1 MKAMRKLFRR
11 WAAGMTAVLMLPA
24 VAWTGC
30 SDKEEPEPKPEVT
43 KWQIE
48 ATAKFAVKSEAA
60 GDYAWPL
67 MQSFA
72 PTDRIYIWNKT
83 RRKIL
88 NGCLKAEAAGDAQA
102 KLVVDGE
109 LTGNVEGNDQL
120 LFYYVPENWNAE
132 EYIDL
137 VVSKLGHWYL
147 RPTPGIDKFEAYDP
161 KQTGR
166 PGDEIHYAYYIGSA
180 KVWNTTEGLIRLMRE
195 EVVLEPEQS
204 MFSFKM
210 AFYDKNDNQIDVSEL
225 GLRPSLT
232 AYINNGGSSA
242 TVSPYSFGDNIVM
255 AMNVSKDER
264 NNNKIIL
271 GVKDKDG
278 RNYSGDIVAED
289 KPFENGMY
297 YTIKEPVKMKKL

>member
-1 MKAMRKLFRR
+1 MRKLFRQ

-30 SDKEEPEPKPEVT
+30 SDNEEPEPKPEVM

-60 GDYAWPL
+60 GDYARPL

-83 RRKIL
+83 RRKLL
-88 NGCLKAEAAGDAQA
+88 NGCLKAETAGDAQA

-109 LTGNVEGNDQL
+109 LTGDVEGNDQL

-137 VVSKLGHWYL
+137 VVTKVGHWYL
-147 RPTPGIDKFEAYDP
+147 RPRPGIDKFEAYDL
-161 KQTGR
+161 KQMGR

-180 KVWNTTEGLIRLMRE
+180 KVWNTTEGLIRLMKE

-225 GLRPSLT
+225 GLRPSLSG
-232 AYINNGGSSA
+232 YMGGGSSVA
-242 TVSPYSFGDNIVM
+242 FSPYSLGDNIVM

-278 RNYSGDIVAED
+278 RNYSGDIVAGD

-297 YTIKEPVKMKKL
+297 YAIKEPVKMKKL

>member
-1 MKAMRKLFRR
+1 
-11 WAAGMTAVLMLPA
+11 
-24 VAWTGC
+24 
-30 SDKEEPEPKPEVT
+30 
-43 KWQIE
+43 
-48 ATAKFAVKSEAA
+48 
-60 GDYAWPL
+60 
-67 MQSFA
+67 
-72 PTDRIYIWNKT
+72 
-83 RRKIL
+83 
-88 NGCLKAEAAGDAQA
+88 
-102 KLVVDGE
+102 
-109 LTGNVEGNDQL
+109 
-120 LFYYVPENWNAE
+120 
-132 EYIDL
+132 
-137 VVSKLGHWYL
+137 
-147 RPTPGIDKFEAYDP
+147 
-161 KQTGR
+161 
-166 PGDEIHYAYYIGSA
+166 
-180 KVWNTTEGLIRLMRE
+180 MRE

-210 AFYDKNDNQIDVSEL
+210 AFYDENDNQIDVSEL